1 MQTRLKGELEEA
13 IGEILDSRA
22 DAGGDDWQY
31 LIHPKLVHQMMN
43 AAEAVFDAAQ
53 DAQEYYER
61 EMR

>member
-13 IGEILDSRA
+13 IAGVLDRCA
-22 DAGGDDWQY
+22 ENGDGDWEH

-53 DAQEYYER
+53 DAQEYYAHETT
-61 EMR
+61 